1 MELQIIDIGSIPQP
15 SCSAVLS
22 HEKKKENGQLALII
36 AKLSINA
43 AKSPLKN
50 KEVKFFSVSN

>member
-22 HEKKKENGQLALII
+22 HEKKENGQLALII

-43 AKSPLKN
+43 AKSP
-50 KEVKFFSVSN
+50 